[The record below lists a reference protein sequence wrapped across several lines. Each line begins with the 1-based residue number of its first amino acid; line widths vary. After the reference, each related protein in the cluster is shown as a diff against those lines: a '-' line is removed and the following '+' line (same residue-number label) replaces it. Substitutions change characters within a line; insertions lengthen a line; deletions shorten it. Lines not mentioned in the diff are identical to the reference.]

1 MRISSYLCTSKIKE
15 LNNKKIKNGMKKYF
29 AIALAAV
36 AMMSCNGT
44 KNQQAAADQDAVVE
58 DSLVGAFQTYDLD
71 GFKLHVYNSN
81 DVMGDAS
88 YIVEGDS
95 GLVVME
101 YPLFKVNAKE
111 FADYIAALDKPIV
124 TDITDYHLGG
134 SDQLPLT
141 MPEGMPAFI
150 EGPIYG
156 GMMKGFAEQFGD
168 TMVELPTQKAAEVP
182 FGQVQNWAG
191 VDFDFQHGAA
201 SDFPGASI
209 IIGKQVYYTHWTPA
223 QAHIS
228 PLQVGNAAAV
238 DAELAEAQ
246 KSLASGAKYFI
257 GGHGGLAEK
266 AQVEF
271 KVAYLQKVKE
281 LLAQNKDAAAFAEAL
296 KAAYPELPG
305 DADAL
310 AEALYK

>member
-1 MRISSYLCTSKIKE
+1 
-15 LNNKKIKNGMKKYF
+15 MKKYF
-29 AIALAAV
+29 AIALAAM
-36 AMMSCNGT
+36 AMMSCNGN
-44 KNQQAAADQDAVVE
+44 KNQQVADEQEVVNE
-58 DSLVGAFQTYDLD
+58 TLVGAFQSYNLD

-81 DVMGDAS
+81 DVMGDCS
-88 YIVEGDS
+88 YIIEGNN

-101 YPLFKVNAKE
+101 YPLFKVNAQE
-111 FADYIAALDKPIV
+111 FTDYIAKLGKPIV

-134 SDQLPLT
+134 SDKLPLI

-150 EGPIYG
+150 EGPVYG
-156 GMMKGFAEQFGD
+156 GMMKSFADRFGD

-182 FGQVQNWAG
+182 FGQTQNWAG
-191 VDFDFQHGAA
+191 VDFDFQHGAT
-201 SDFPGASI
+201 SDFPAASI

-223 QAHIS
+223 EAHIS
-228 PLQVGNAAAV
+228 PLQIGNAAAV

-271 KVAYLQKVKE
+271 KIAYLQKVKE
-281 LLAQNKDAAAFAEAL
+281 LLAANKDAATFAEAL
-296 KAAYPELPG
+296 KVAYPELPG

-310 AEALYK
+310 AQALYR